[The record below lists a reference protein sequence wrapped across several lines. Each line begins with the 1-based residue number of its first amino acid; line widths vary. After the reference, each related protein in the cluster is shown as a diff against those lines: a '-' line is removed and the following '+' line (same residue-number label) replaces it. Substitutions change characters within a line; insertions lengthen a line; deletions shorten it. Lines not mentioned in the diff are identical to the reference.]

1 MYFVLLLLALL
12 VTSPKVTATKSSSC
26 APFSSSMIEFA
37 SGFEE
42 PSPPLVK
49 DEYTANF
56 IQHKWNQN
64 LSHIT
69 AGHISNLPSL
79 DIVLVDE
86 ASDDGLASSLFNY
99 ANTSQDGLV
108 DNTLSTYSSTSS
120 SVEVWRGYVNP
131 AFPLFSRD
139 FLVTN
144 KAIFGGLV
152 KRRFYENFVASW
164 NIMYQG
170 AIPVTV
176 YVDNCNS
183 VVGYDFFTTGE
194 RTKAITEY
202 FNIQANASSTA

>member
-1 MYFVLLLLALL
+1 MHFIFLLLAMLF
-12 VTSPKVTATKSSSC
+12 TSPRVTATKSSSC
-26 APFSSSMIEFA
+26 APFSASLIEYS
-37 SGFEE
+37 SGFQE
-42 PSPPLVK
+42 PSPPLVN

-69 AGHISNLPSL
+69 AGHISHSPSL
-79 DIVLVDE
+79 EIVLVDE
-86 ASDDGLASSLFNY
+86 ASDSGLASSMFNY
-99 ANTSQDGLV
+99 ANVTEDGLV
-108 DNTLSTYSSTSS
+108 DNTLSTYYSS
-120 SVEVWRGYVNP
+120 SNVVVWKGYVNS
-131 AFPLFSRD
+131 AFPLFARD

-152 KRRFYENFVASW
+152 KRRFHEGYVASW
-164 NIMYQG
+164 EIMYQG

-176 YVDNCNS
+176 YVNNCNL